1 MTDVIQVQ
9 VISGWHHRRHRIGI
23 AYGRGIR
30 FVDTSEAITTAVRAD
45 RPFSRT
51 FGLFAPVVR
60 GVTTLV
66 ESADRGCRLAV
77 PAVGTCLSDALD
89 TPSMDGVEGHVHN
102 GMNSMGSRQ
111 AHMEN

>member
-1 MTDVIQVQ
+1 M
-9 VISGWHHRRHRIGI
+9 
-23 AYGRGIR
+23 
-30 FVDTSEAITTAVRAD
+30 AVRAD

-60 GVTTLV
+60 GVKTLV
-66 ESADRGCRLAV
+66 KSADRGCRLAV

-89 TPSMDGVEGHVHN
+89 TPSMGGAESHVHDR
-102 GMNSMGSRQ
+102 MNSIRSIQ